1 MHNFKQLQV
10 WQMAMSMV
18 KDIYVAISNFPP
30 EEKYGLAQQLRRSA
44 VSIPSNIAEG
54 SGRNSAIDFARFL
67 SIANGSAYELETH
80 LIICQEVGLL
90 SADDTHTI
98 QIQLEAVQKMIT
110 KLIQKFSQ
118 NK

>member
-1 MHNFKQLQV
+1 MSS
-10 WQMAMSMV
+10 QMKRAS
-18 KDIYVAISNFPP
+18 
-30 EEKYGLAQQLRRSA
+30 
-44 VSIPSNIAEG
+44 VSIAANIAEG
-54 SGRNSAIDFARFL
+54 SGRNSTVDFARFL